1 MSYYHT
7 LTNKYN
13 FTSKSKSIYF
23 KTVFF
28 PWWYICLARNTDTQ
42 VVGADSDVRGVDVST
57 NGWDDSVLR
66 SLHEGSVDDGLVD
79 GRSMDGGLV
88 DDRILDGGVVDGRS
102 MDGGVVDERSMGSSV
117 VDQRSVGVDQG
128 VGLSLTL

>member
-1 MSYYHT
+1 MVVH
-7 LTNKYN
+7 
-13 FTSKSKSIYF
+13 
-23 KTVFF
+23 
-28 PWWYICLARNTDTQ
+28 LARNTDTQ

-66 SLHEGSVDDGLVD
+66 SLHE
-79 GRSMDGGLV
+79 
-88 DDRILDGGVVDGRS
+88 RS

-128 VGLSLTL
+128 VGLSLSLTLRDRGHHRGAGVGFQGWEGVDEWSLDSS

>member
-1 MSYYHT
+1 MSCYHT
-7 LTNKYN
+7 ITNNYN

-66 SLHEGSVDDGLVD
+66 SLHEGSVDGGLVD
-79 GRSMDGGLV
+79 GRSIDGGLV
-88 DDRILDGGVVDGRS
+88 DGRDV
-102 MDGGVVDERSMGSSV
+102 DGGVVDEKGVGSSV
-117 VDQRSVGVDQG
+117 VDPRSVGVDQG
-128 VGLSLTL
+128 VGLSLSLTL

>member
-7 LTNKYN
+7 ITNKYN

-66 SLHEGSVDDGLVD
+66 SLNE
-79 GRSMDGGLV
+79 RS
-88 DDRILDGGVVDGRS
+88 VVDGRS

-128 VGLSLTL
+128 VGLSLSLTL

>member
-1 MSYYHT
+1 M
-7 LTNKYN
+7 
-13 FTSKSKSIYF
+13 KSKSIYF

-66 SLHEGSVDDGLVD
+66 SLHERSVDDGLVD
-79 GRSMDGGLV
+79 GRSMDGG
-88 DDRILDGGVVDGRS
+88 
-102 MDGGVVDERSMGSSV
+102 VVDERRVGSSV

-128 VGLSLTL
+128 VGLSLSLTL